1 MTGARPAA
9 ASPPARASNTSNGLG
24 PRLRTIAKLITEI
37 SGPAVCVVASLVVIG
52 VRNSN
57 HGAGAAW
64 GGVAAILCAG
74 VPMAYI
80 VKGAR
85 DGKWSD
91 HHVGDREHRAVPLA
105 IGVVSVSVAIAI
117 LVAVHAPRELTALV
131 VAMLTGLIT
140 VLVVTRFWKVSI
152 HTSVTAGFLGILLV
166 VYGPWALA
174 GTAVLAAVAWSRTVL
189 DAHTWPQVVVGA
201 AIGFAA
207 AVTVFPAL
215 R

>member
-1 MTGARPAA
+1 
-9 ASPPARASNTSNGLG
+9 
-24 PRLRTIAKLITEI
+24 
-37 SGPAVCVVASLVVIG
+37 
-52 VRNSN
+52 
-57 HGAGAAW
+57 
-64 GGVAAILCAG
+64 
-74 VPMAYI
+74 MAYI

-91 HHVGDREHRAVPLA
+91 HHVGEREHRGVPLT
-105 IGVVSVSVAIAI
+105 IGVVSVSVAIAL
-117 LVAVHAPRELTALV
+117 LVAVHAPRELIALV
-131 VAMLTGLIT
+131 VAMLAGLVA
-140 VLVVTRFWKVSI
+140 VLAVTRFWKVSI
-152 HTSVTAGFLGILLV
+152 HTSVAAGFLGVLLV

-174 GTAVLAAVAWSRTVL
+174 GTAVLVAVAWSRTVL